1 MAVTNSKGP
10 FYRGVCLTER
20 QLKGVKIG
28 GEHGVCLIQRQRKE
42 VKKGRDQTEVSVLA
56 WRPLGES

>member
-10 FYRGVCLTER
+10 FYRDVCLTER

-28 GEHGVCLIQRQRKE
+28 GEHF
-42 VKKGRDQTEVSVLA
+42 
-56 WRPLGES
+56 